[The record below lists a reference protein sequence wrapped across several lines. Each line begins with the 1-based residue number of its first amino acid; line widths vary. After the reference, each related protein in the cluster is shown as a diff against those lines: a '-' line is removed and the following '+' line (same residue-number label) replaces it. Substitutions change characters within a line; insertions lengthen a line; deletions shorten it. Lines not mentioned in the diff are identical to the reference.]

1 MEEYVN
7 DADLFRFNSF
17 LKGPVGGVYHEIGP
31 NLPSLEDLFP
41 ENAYYAIL
49 FKRNPDSVVGHWV
62 VLIKFSDTVFEYF
75 DCLGDPVPRE
85 VLARLEEAQGV
96 RGNQGVTLN
105 RNSRSLM
112 ARDGIICGKWVM
124 FRLLTLPNSLAKFN
138 AFFDTL
144 LGKRS
149 KLKPDGI
156 VNFVINIPY
165 DVKNSP

>member
-31 NLPSLEDLFP
+31 DLPSLEDLFP
-41 ENAYYAIL
+41 ENVYYAIL
-49 FKRNPDSVVGHWV
+49 FKRNPHSVVGHWV

-75 DCLGDPVPRE
+75 DCLGDPVPQP
-85 VLARLEEAQGV
+85 VLQRLEEYGLMHNVQPQLH
-96 RGNQGVTLN
+96 RS
-105 RNSRSLM
+105 SRSLM
-112 ARDGIICGKWVM
+112 TRDGIICGKWVM
-124 FRLLTLPNSLAKFN
+124 FRLCLPNSLAKFN

-149 KLKPDGI
+149 KLKPDDI